1 MPAGDPVRVA
11 LCEDSA
17 FYADGLKH
25 YLEADHD
32 IEVCAV
38 YSSAEQMLRAL
49 RRSQPD
55 LLVID
60 LELPGLGGIAAIR
73 RVMRSRPLPIL
84 VLSAHAQVGS
94 RQAAEALACGAL
106 EARPKDAV
114 RLADRDT
121 PSAVAF
127 RRHLKR
133 LARARVAAAP
143 APDGTGDL
151 PARVAGKPVSVIG
164 VAASTGGPAAV
175 ATVLA
180 ELPAD
185 FEVPIMIV
193 QHMSPGFVGE
203 MAAWLDGT
211 VRLPVSMALDGSLLE
226 AGAWLAPDGAHLT
239 LDRALRMRLERERGG
254 ALHVPS
260 GNALL
265 SSIARSA
272 GSRGVGVVLTGMGR
286 DGVDGLVA
294 MGTAGALTIAQDE
307 ASSVLYGM
315 PRAAAAAGVDLE
327 LPPRHIADALRLL
340 RYVPGPA
347 A

>member
-1 MPAGDPVRVA
+1 MSDGGPVRVA

-17 FYADGLKH
+17 FYAEGLKH
-25 YLEADHD
+25 YLEADHE

-38 YSSAEQMLRAL
+38 YSSAEQMLRSL

-60 LELPGLGGIAAIR
+60 LDLPGLGGIGAIR

-106 EARPKDAV
+106 EARPKEAV

-121 PSAVAF
+121 PSAVTF

-133 LARARVAAAP
+133 LARARVAAP
-143 APDGTGDL
+143 APNAAADL
-151 PARVAGKPVSVIG
+151 PARVAGKPASVIG
-164 VAASTGGPAAV
+164 VAASTGGPAAL

-185 FEVPIMIV
+185 FEVPILIV

-203 MAAWLDGT
+203 LAAWLDRS
-211 VRLPVSMALDGSLLE
+211 VRLPVRMAVEGSLLE

-286 DGVDGLVA
+286 DGADGLAAV
-294 MGTAGALTIAQDE
+294 GTAGGLTIAQDE
-307 ASSVLYGM
+307 QSSVIYGM

-327 LPPRHIADALRLL
+327 LPPRHISHALRLL
-340 RYVPGPA
+340 RYVPGSA